1 MAEFVENTTV
11 SDLVEVLEEEQV
23 LDRLNCAILWV
34 QITHAHE
41 RVGSVYVCVAGRR
54 ARGGPEE
61 RGCCVWGLLALHQS
75 AAMSTNLDPS
85 GRSINLKLIAGLN
98 PLCRCADSF
107 GCIAGSR
114 VFTSSLENPG
124 SPTGSQ
130 RC

>member
-1 MAEFVENTTV
+1 MFRELKANVAEFVENTTV

-85 GRSINLKLIAGLN
+85 GRSIARDKRKVDCWSK
-98 PLCRCADSF
+98 P
-107 GCIAGSR
+107 
-114 VFTSSLENPG
+114 TS
-124 SPTGSQ
+124 
-130 RC
+130 